1 MTNHKT
7 INKEH
12 VVNVA
17 AKLFFEKGFIYTSMD
32 EIVRVSKVSKSNVY
46 YHFSNKEELLDAVI
60 DFWISSYQKDLEIA
74 LSQTEL
80 SVKEKILLF
89 LDNLS
94 TGIEER
100 DYQGGCPFITL
111 AMQAPNDT
119 TSVKEK
125 ISYFFTSLTSVCE
138 NLIREGIEKKEFKE
152 EIDAPEVAS
161 LFITNLEG
169 ALFLAEI
176 KKDNS
181 IITTTAKQL
190 FKLLD

>member
-190 FKLLD
+190 FKLLV

>member
-152 EIDAPEVAS
+152 EIDAMEVAD

-190 FKLLD
+190 FKLLV